1 MFITH
6 CLELDVMG
14 AAVLRTGKKIVRCVR
29 KLKPN
34 DRQMNVKIFKI

>member
-6 CLELDVMG
+6 CLELDVMR
-14 AAVLRTGKKIVRCVR
+14 AVVLRTGKKIVGFVR

-34 DRQMNVKIFKI
+34 DRQMDVRIFKI